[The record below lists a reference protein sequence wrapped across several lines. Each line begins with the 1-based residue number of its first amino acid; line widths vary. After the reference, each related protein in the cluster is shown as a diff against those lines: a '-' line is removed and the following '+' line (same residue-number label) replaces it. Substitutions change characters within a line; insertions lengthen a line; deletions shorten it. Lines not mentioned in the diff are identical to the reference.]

1 MITKKG
7 EGMLNKI
14 TSLHQQLQKE
24 QQKYITEAEA
34 EQLSDLL
41 DKFRS

>member
-1 MITKKG
+1 MITNKG
-7 EGMLNKI
+7 EDMLNEI
-14 TSLHQQLQKE
+14 TSQQQELQK
-24 QQKYITEAEA
+24 QQNITDTEA